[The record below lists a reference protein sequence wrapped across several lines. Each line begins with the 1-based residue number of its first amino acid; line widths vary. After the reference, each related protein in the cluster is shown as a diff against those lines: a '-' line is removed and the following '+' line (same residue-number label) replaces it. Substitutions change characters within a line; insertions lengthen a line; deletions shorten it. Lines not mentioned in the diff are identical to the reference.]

1 MNKQITRRAYQAIL
15 LLLVSC
21 AACVSLERSYPEI
34 RYYVIAIPDRSD
46 PPSSTSERVLSVANL
61 RISPRYADKNFV
73 YRTSESGYETDY
85 YNQFLIS
92 PDLNIAEEV
101 RKGLAASQ
109 LFKYVVGPS
118 NQLAAN
124 YALEGSINALYGDF
138 RNLNAPMAVLEFE
151 VFLHN
156 EDSANPSVVLQK
168 RYTKSVPISA
178 RSPEA
183 LVKGWNDALNE
194 ILAALI
200 ADLKSV
206 KS

>member
-1 MNKQITRRAYQAIL
+1 MNIQITRRAYQAIL

-21 AACVSLERSYPEI
+21 AACVTLERSYPEI
-34 RYYVIAIPDRSD
+34 RYYVIAIPDRGD
-46 PPSSTSERVLSVANL
+46 PPSSTSERILSVANL
-61 RISPRYADKNFV
+61 RISPRFADKNFV

-92 PDLNIAEEV
+92 PDLNVAEEV

-118 NQLAAN
+118 NQLASN
-124 YALEGSINALYGDF
+124 YSLEGSINALYGDF
-138 RNLNAPMAVLEFE
+138 RKLNAPMAVLEFE

-156 EDSANPSVVLQK
+156 EDSATPSVVLQK
-168 RYTKSVPISA
+168 RYIKSVPVSA

-200 ADLKSV
+200 ADLKAV